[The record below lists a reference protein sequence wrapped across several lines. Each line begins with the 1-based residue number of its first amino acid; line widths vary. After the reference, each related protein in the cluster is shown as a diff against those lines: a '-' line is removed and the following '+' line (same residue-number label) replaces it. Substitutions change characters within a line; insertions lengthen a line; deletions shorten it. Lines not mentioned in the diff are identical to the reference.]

1 LAKEWQ
7 IQPPVEPSDA
17 LQRVVGHP
25 LVARLLAQRGIG
37 DAEAAASFVDPA
49 QYHPASPWELPGM
62 RAAVALLR
70 QARDNGWRVRVW
82 GDLDA
87 DGETATAVLVEALRA
102 AGIDVLY
109 DLPSR
114 REGHGLHRR
123 AFPRLVGD
131 VGATDG
137 GATDGGDAPLVITC
151 DTGVSDVEVAA
162 EARAAGYRL
171 IITDHHDLPEQL
183 PDADALVNPK
193 LLDAAHPL
201 RELSGVGVAYMVA
214 RALLEGANHDD
225 ALDAMLDL
233 VALGMVADVAIQVRD
248 VRYLI
253 QRGLAVLREGRRPG
267 LAALAGAAGIELP
280 HISARDLAYRLGPRL
295 NAAGRLAHARQGV
308 ELLLTED
315 PVEAREMAYAL
326 EALNSERQAVTDA
339 TQQAVLATL
348 EARPELVRDR
358 PAIVVDGESWEAG
371 VLGLV
376 AGALTERYN
385 RPAIVIRR
393 GADGVAGGSARS
405 VEGVDIRAAI
415 MSQES
420 MLLGG
425 GGHPMAAG
433 FSIANEHVEAFR
445 HGLWAWL
452 EEHVPERP
460 PAAPL
465 LVDAV
470 VPWSALDLELA
481 RALDR
486 LAPHGAGNP
495 EPVLA
500 SLNGRLVRDED
511 VSSRRETP
519 HRRLYIGDEGE
530 RLIQVLWFQAGELPT
545 PEQRIDVAYQP
556 AVNRYRGRESLQLTL
571 VDWRPAGDER
581 AADITGRAAMVAGGR
596 EVVDLR
602 SDLAVGDAVAS
613 LQARHGDDVVVWAEA
628 TLEPQAGALGR
639 HALTP
644 GAPYLAVAG
653 APPDGETLRAVVA
666 RVDPNR
672 VYLLPPMATR
682 AWEAGELLRQVA
694 GMVRWALGHEKG
706 RLDLERMAAQ
716 VGLTT
721 GAVLAALRALEA
733 GGAVRLERGA
743 DGWLAMVHDGE
754 VAEVGQQ
761 RRARHALE
769 RHLRETAAF
778 RESYRDLTV
787 EALLAER

>member
-1 LAKEWQ
+1 MAKAWQ

-17 LQRVVGHP
+17 LQRAAGHP

-37 DAEAAASFVDPA
+37 DAEVAAGYLDPA
-49 QYHPASPWELPGM
+49 QYRPASPWELPGM
-62 RAAVALLR
+62 GAAVALLR
-70 QARDNGWRVRVW
+70 QARDDGWPVRVW

-131 VGATDG
+131 VEVV
-137 GATDGGDAPLVITC
+137 DAPLVLTC

-171 IITDHHDLPEQL
+171 IITDHHDLPDQL
-183 PDADALVNPK
+183 PVADALVNPK

-201 RELSGVGVAYMVA
+201 RELSGVGVAYMLA
-214 RALLEGANHDD
+214 RALLEGADQDD
-225 ALDAMLDL
+225 ALEAMLDL
-233 VALGMVADVAIQVRD
+233 VALGLVADVAVQVRD

-253 QRGLAVLREGRRPG
+253 QRGLAVLRSGRRPG
-267 LAALAGAAGIELP
+267 LAALAGAAGIDLP
-280 HISARDLAYRLGPRL
+280 HTSARDLAYRLGPRL

-315 PVEAREMAYAL
+315 PAEARELAYAL

-339 TQQAVLATL
+339 TQQAVLAAL

-358 PAIVVDGESWEAG
+358 PAIVVDGEGWEAG
-371 VLGLV
+371 VIGLV

-420 MLLGG
+420 LLLGG

-433 FSIANEHVEAFR
+433 FSIANEHLEAFR
-445 HGLWAWL
+445 HGVWAWL
-452 EEHVPERP
+452 EEHAPERP
-460 PAAPL
+460 PEAPL
-465 LVDAV
+465 LVDGV

-481 RALDR
+481 RALEA

-511 VSSRRETP
+511 VSARRETS
-519 HRRLYIGDEGE
+519 HRRLFIGDEGG
-530 RLIQVLWFQAGELPT
+530 RLYQVVWFQAGELPT

-556 AVNRYRGRESLQLTL
+556 GVNRYRGQESLQLTL
-571 VDWRPAGDER
+571 VDWRPAGEEGAVDV
-581 AADITGRAAMVAGGR
+581 AGHGAMVAGGR

-602 SDLAVGDAVAS
+602 ARVGDDLLS
-613 LQARHGDDVVVWAEA
+613 TLWARHGDALLVWAEA
-628 TLEPQAGALGR
+628 TEEPLEGALGR

-644 GAPYLAVAG
+644 GVPYLAVAA
-653 APPDGETLRAVVA
+653 APPDAATLRDVVA
-666 RVDPNR
+666 RVDASR
-672 VYLLPPMATR
+672 VYLLPPAPSR
-682 AWEAGELLRQVA
+682 RWEARELLQQVA
-694 GMVRWALGHEKG
+694 GMTRWAVEHEDG
-706 RLDLERMAAQ
+706 LLDLERMAARL
-716 VGLTT
+716 GLGE
-721 GAVLAALRALEA
+721 GAALAALRALEA
-733 GGAVRLERGA
+733 GGALRLQAGAEGWRIEAGDGEAAPGAQRRRRLE
-743 DGWLAMVHDGE
+743 
-754 VAEVGQQ
+754 
-761 RRARHALE
+761 ALD
-769 RHLRETAAF
+769 RHLQEAAAF
-778 RESYRDLTV
+778 RAAYPSLGL
-787 EALLAER
+787 EALLADR

>member
-1 LAKEWQ
+1 
-7 IQPPVEPSDA
+7 
-17 LQRVVGHP
+17 
-25 LVARLLAQRGIG
+25 
-37 DAEAAASFVDPA
+37 
-49 QYHPASPWELPGM
+49 M
-62 RAAVALLR
+62 
-70 QARDNGWRVRVW
+70 
-82 GDLDA
+82 
-87 DGETATAVLVEALRA
+87 
-102 AGIDVLY
+102 
-109 DLPSR
+109 
-114 REGHGLHRR
+114 
-123 AFPRLVGD
+123 
-131 VGATDG
+131 
-137 GATDGGDAPLVITC
+137 
-151 DTGVSDVEVAA
+151 
-162 EARAAGYRL
+162 
-171 IITDHHDLPEQL
+171 
-183 PDADALVNPK
+183 
-193 LLDAAHPL
+193 
-201 RELSGVGVAYMVA
+201 
-214 RALLEGANHDD
+214 
-225 ALDAMLDL
+225 
-233 VALGMVADVAIQVRD
+233 
-248 VRYLI
+248 
-253 QRGLAVLREGRRPG
+253 
-267 LAALAGAAGIELP
+267 
-280 HISARDLAYRLGPRL
+280 AYRLGPRL

-315 PVEAREMAYAL
+315 PAEAREMAYAL
-326 EALNSERQAVTDA
+326 EALNSERQAVADA
-339 TQQAVLATL
+339 TQQAVLGAL

-358 PAIVVDGESWEAG
+358 PAIVVDGEGWEAG

-376 AGALTERYN
+376 AGALAERYS

-420 MLLGG
+420 LLLGG

-433 FSIANEHVEAFR
+433 FSISNEHVEAFR

-470 VPWSALDLELA
+470 VPWAALDLELA

-511 VSSRRETP
+511 VSSQHETP
-519 HRRLYIGDEGE
+519 HRRLYIGDEGG
-530 RLIQVLWFQAGELPT
+530 RLVRVLWFQAGELPM

-556 AVNRYRGRESLQLTL
+556 SVNRYRGQESLQLTL

-581 AADITGRAAMVAGGR
+581 AIDIAGGAAMVAGGR

-602 SDLAVGDAVAS
+602 SDLAAADALAS
-613 LQARHGDDVVVWAEA
+613 LRARHGDDLAVWAEA
-628 TLEPQAGALGR
+628 TVEPLAGALGR

-653 APPDGETLRAVVA
+653 APPDGETLRQVVA
-666 RVDPNR
+666 RVDPSR
-672 VYLLPPMATR
+672 VYLLPPKAAR
-682 AWEAGELLRQVA
+682 SWEARELLPQVA
-694 GMVRWALGHEKG
+694 GMVRWALGHEDG

-743 DGWLAMVHDGE
+743 EGWRAVAGDGE
-754 VAEVGQQ
+754 AAEVSQ
-761 RRARHALE
+761 RGRALHALE

-778 RESYRDLTV
+778 RESYPDLPV
-787 EALLAER
+787 EALLAGR